1 MDEILLFIKELE
13 NCSTKSEIGLCALK
27 CISSMLSA
35 TFSSYISKEESTLR
49 VTCQM
54 GDNTAGKKIFNK
66 EMSEQIYDW
75 VIEQNEIASLKL
87 GDNQNF
93 VFVPLIHNEKE
104 KVVEHGILVLSLSNS
119 KHEITEKVN
128 SKIKI
133 IGKLTCLA
141 LSKSLVGFHG
151 DKYER
156 LQEQIN
162 LELNLTSKIQKSIS
176 GVKENKKIR
185 FSVLE
190 DESSNFNGNLYW
202 INDLGGNITLVL
214 IAQIHCK
221 GSPAALLT
229 GYILGEMNSLKTRA
243 EISLNPKEV
252 LKHLN
257 LELNNVFKDT
267 SVSVNAW
274 YGVFNLDARK
284 VRFANAN
291 HPDPFL
297 IGPEQQV
304 TNLSSSDKG
313 EPLGLNVNSLYSEGN
328 SYISTGSKLVIFTKD
343 LLEKAAN
350 IGEKYD
356 PTWLPQ
362 VLETIG
368 TLPLSEMRNSLA
380 SILSESATGTAH
392 KGSRLALLL
401 EISQ

>member
-1 MDEILLFIKELE
+1 MEEILLFIKELE
-13 NCSTKSEIGLCALK
+13 NCTNKNEIGLCALK
-27 CISSMLSA
+27 CIGSILSA
-35 TFSSYISKEESTLR
+35 TFSSYVSKEDNGLKVVCQLGDGTL
-49 VTCQM
+49 
-54 GDNTAGKKIFNK
+54 GKNVFNK
-66 EMSEQIYDW
+66 EMSRQIYDW
-75 VIEQNEIASLKL
+75 VIGQNEIASLKL
-87 GDNQNF
+87 GDNQKF
-93 VFVPLIHNEKE
+93 VFVPLINYEKE
-104 KVVEHGILVLSLSNS
+104 KTIEHGILVLSLVDPKYDVN
-119 KHEITEKVN
+119 EKTN

-133 IGKLTCLA
+133 ISKLTCLS
-141 LSKSLVGFHG
+141 LSKSIGG
-151 DKYER
+151 DDKYIS

-162 LELNLTSKIQKSIS
+162 SELVLTSKIQKSIS
-176 GVKENKKIR
+176 GVKENEKIR

-190 DESSNFNGNLYW
+190 DESSSFNGNLWW
-202 INDLGGNITLVL
+202 ISDLGGNITLVL

-257 LELNNVFKDT
+257 SELNNVFKDT
-267 SVSVNAW
+267 SVTVNAW

-284 VRFANAN
+284 VRFSNAN

-304 TNLSSSDKG
+304 TNLSSSEKG
-313 EPLGLNVNSLYSEGN
+313 EPLGLNINSLYTEGN
-328 SYISTGSKLVIFTKD
+328 SYISSGSKLVIFTKD

-350 IGEKYD
+350 IGERYD

-401 EISQ
+401 EIPQ

>member
-13 NCSTKSEIGLCALK
+13 GCSSKNEIGLCALK
-27 CISSMLSA
+27 CIGSILSA
-35 TFSSYISKEESTLR
+35 SFSSYVSKEENGLKVACQLGDGTL
-49 VTCQM
+49 
-54 GDNTAGKKIFNK
+54 GKNIFNK
-66 EMSEQIYDW
+66 EMSSQIYDW

-87 GDNQNF
+87 GDNQKF
-93 VFVPLIHNEKE
+93 VFVPLMNFEKE
-104 KVVEHGILVLSLSNS
+104 KSIEHGILVFNLLDPKYDIS
-119 KHEITEKVN
+119 EKVN

-133 IGKLTCLA
+133 ISKLACLS
-141 LSKSLVGFHG
+141 LSKSLFSSEDV
-151 DKYER
+151 KYIN
-156 LQEQIN
+156 LQDQIN
-162 LELNLTSKIQKSIS
+162 SELLLTSKIQKSIS
-176 GVKENKKIR
+176 GVKENKKII

-190 DESSNFNGNLYW
+190 DESSSFNGNLWW
-202 INDLGGNITLVL
+202 ISDLGGNITLVL

-257 LELNNVFKDT
+257 AGLNNVFKDT
-267 SVSVNAW
+267 SLTVNAW

-284 VRFANAN
+284 VRFSNAN
-291 HPDPFL
+291 HADPFL

-304 TNLSSSDKG
+304 TNLSSLEKG
-313 EPLGLNVNSLYSEGN
+313 EPLGININSVYTEGN
-328 SYISTGSKLVIFTKD
+328 SYISSGSKLVIFTKD

-350 IGEKYD
+350 VGERYD

-401 EISQ
+401 EIPQ